1 MQSNT
6 IWHMFVVQTKQN
18 QTNFNHGYLVLHN
31 DTSITM
37 LAWYG
42 MAFGDSWAGVL

>member
-6 IWHMFVVQTKQN
+6 ICHMFVVETKQN
-18 QTNFNHGYLVLHN
+18 QTNFNHEYLALHN

-37 LAWYG
+37 LPWYG
-42 MAFGDSWAGVL
+42 MFFGNSWAGGL